1 MQNYLRTN
9 MMSLFFSG
17 CSITWGDELKDRV
30 NERYSTLVSK
40 HYGCKHVNIAQ
51 CGVSNDY
58 IVRNTI
64 KYLEKINPDI
74 VVIQFTVNQRIEY
87 FNENAKIEQ
96 WTPQTIQSKKIRNYY
111 TQIYNDILGVEN
123 LWKNVFLFDAYCKSV
138 GQKYVSIIGDHYE
151 YTLRRPEKFWENKIG
166 YWKDMCKDF
175 TPAFLHMDLLGDL
188 TTHPHHYAN
197 GSKGGHPTAEAHKII
212 ADYFIKLID
221 AI

>member
-1 MQNYLRTN
+1 MQNYLKTN

-17 CSITWGDELKDRV
+17 CSITWGDELKDRI

-40 HYGCKHVNIAQ
+40 HYGCKHVNISQ

-64 KYLEKINPDI
+64 KFLQKTKPDI

-87 FNENAKIEQ
+87 FNQNADIEH
-96 WTPQTIQSKKIRNYY
+96 WTPQRIRSKKQRNYY

-151 YTLRRPEKFWENKIG
+151 HTLYRPEKYWENKIG

-175 TPAFLHMDLLGDL
+175 IPAFLHMDLLGDL

-197 GSKGGHPTAEAHKII
+197 GSKGGHPTAEAHKLR